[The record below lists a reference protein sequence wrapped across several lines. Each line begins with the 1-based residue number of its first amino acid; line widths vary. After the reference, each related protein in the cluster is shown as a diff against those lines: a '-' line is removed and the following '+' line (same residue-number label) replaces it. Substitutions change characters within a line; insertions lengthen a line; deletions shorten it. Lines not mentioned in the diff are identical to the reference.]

1 MTPKE
6 MMSSLDLRAWELFKD
21 YFSFILEL
29 LDDR

>member
-6 MMSSLDLRAWELFKD
+6 MMSSLDLRAWELLKD

-29 LDDR
+29 LDDK